1 MEYTILLLV
10 LPFVSFLVLGIAGM
24 KLRPAVAGA
33 VGTAVLAVVTAVSY
47 FAAWEYFFGI
57 GRDAAGLYPTLV
69 PWNTVWLPI
78 SDALHIDLGIL
89 LDPISVMML
98 VVISTV
104 SLMVHIYS
112 LGYMKGERGF
122 QRYYAFLSLFTMS
135 MTGLVVATNIF
146 QMYLFWELVGV
157 SSYLLIPDFMGSDS
171 ARAFS
176 EDGPVAAAL
185 TPYGMAQAAQQ
196 LPAYWGEQPYTGG
209 PTYLG
214 AAALFLALLGALLV
228 GGRDRWWIVA
238 ASLVMLLLAWGHH
251 FMGLTE
257 LAYKYLPGYNKFRTV
272 SMALVV
278 VQWTVPLLAA
288 LALQRLWC
296 AELPAVRLR
305 RALAWAAG
313 VTGGLCLLFAVAGG
327 QLFDFGREAAVEQM
341 TAQFNRILQANGADD
356 LLRQGLDA
364 TIGEEV
370 GAAMADERAA
380 MMTADAWRSL
390 LFVLLTAAAVG
401 LMIVRP
407 AWRGAAVALAGVL
420 VAADLWGVDVRY
432 LSSDDFVSPRRQQ
445 WTPSGA
451 DKLILGDTTPGFRV
465 LNLTVSPFNDATTS
479 YYHRSVGGYHGA
491 KMSRYQDV
499 IDRYLSSNDE
509 AVLDMLNTRYLILPG
524 ADGRPEAHLR
534 ATAQGAAWLVSDVV
548 TASTPQQELAALA
561 TADLRRQAVVN
572 PADYARMTG
581 AREGALP
588 AVDTLGG
595 TIRLT
600 EYRPNYLKYEYASA
614 APATAVFSEIFYDK
628 GWTAWVDGV
637 ETPYFRADYLL
648 RALELPAGDHTVEW
662 RFRAPHWG
670 AVEGVTGLCSAAI
683 LLLIAGLAAAEW
695 YKRKKR

>member
-1 MEYTILLLV
+1 MKKRIL
-10 LPFVSFLVLGIAGM
+10 S
-24 KLRPAVAGA
+24 
-33 VGTAVLAVVTAVSY
+33 
-47 FAAWEYFFGI
+47 
-57 GRDAAGLYPTLV
+57 
-69 PWNTVWLPI
+69 
-78 SDALHIDLGIL
+78 
-89 LDPISVMML
+89 
-98 VVISTV
+98 
-104 SLMVHIYS
+104 
-112 LGYMKGERGF
+112 
-122 QRYYAFLSLFTMS
+122 
-135 MTGLVVATNIF
+135 
-146 QMYLFWELVGV
+146 
-157 SSYLLIPDFMGSDS
+157 
-171 ARAFS
+171 
-176 EDGPVAAAL
+176 
-185 TPYGMAQAAQQ
+185 
-196 LPAYWGEQPYTGG
+196 
-209 PTYLG
+209 
-214 AAALFLALLGALLV
+214 
-228 GGRDRWWIVA
+228 
-238 ASLVMLLLAWGHH
+238 LLLA
-251 FMGLTE
+251 LS
-257 LAYKYLPGYNKFRTV
+257 LL
-272 SMALVV
+272 S
-278 VQWTVPLLAA
+278 VPALAA
-288 LALQRLWC
+288 ENSTEHFTRSKTYSGQFSDLPKNHTFYENVAALYEYGLSVGQADGTYGLARHMTVGQ
-296 AELPAVRLR
+296 AVIF
-305 RALAWAAG
+305 AG
-313 VTGGLCLLFAVAGG
+313 
-327 QLFDFGREAAVEQM
+327 
-341 TAQFNRILQANGADD
+341 RI
-356 LLRQGLDA
+356 
-364 TIGEEV
+364 
-370 GAAMADERAA
+370 
-380 MMTADAWRSL
+380 RSL
-390 LFVLLTAAAVG
+390 YRTGDPETGPAAYTAAAVG

-534 ATAQGAAWLVSDVV
+534 ATAQGAAWLVRDVV

-600 EYRPNYLKYEYASA
+600 KYRPNYLKYESASA